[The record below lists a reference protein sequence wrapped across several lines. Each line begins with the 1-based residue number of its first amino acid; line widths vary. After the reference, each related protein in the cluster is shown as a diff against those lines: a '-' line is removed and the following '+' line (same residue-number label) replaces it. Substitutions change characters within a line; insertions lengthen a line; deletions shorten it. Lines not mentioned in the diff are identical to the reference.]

1 MLMLIPDRCVAV
13 QASPPASPMVPP
25 QQTPA
30 SPQMVP
36 RDILA
41 QREKEVQN
49 LTWQL
54 QLRDS
59 AIEKLKEALAEAKG
73 TAQQAQAL
81 ADRREEQCRV
91 LAVKTKELLEASK
104 AKDIEFDIQRDE
116 LQKTKALLV
125 SMLREKQG

>member
-1 MLMLIPDRCVAV
+1 
-13 QASPPASPMVPP
+13 
-25 QQTPA
+25 
-30 SPQMVP
+30 MVP

-81 ADRREEQCRV
+81 ADKREEQCRM
-91 LAVKTKELLEASK
+91 LAVKTKELIEASK